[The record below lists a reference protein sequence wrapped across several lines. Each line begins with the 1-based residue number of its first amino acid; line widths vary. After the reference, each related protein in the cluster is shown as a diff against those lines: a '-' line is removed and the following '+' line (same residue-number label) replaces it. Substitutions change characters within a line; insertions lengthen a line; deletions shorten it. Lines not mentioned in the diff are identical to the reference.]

1 MEHNDFDDTY
11 LAPEWKESFD
21 QEAIEKAISQILEAF
36 GENPQREGL
45 KNTPRR
51 VSHMFVELLAGYTAD
66 PISLVNDAIFE
77 VSYDEMVLVRDIEF
91 YSMCEHHL

>member
-51 VSHMFVELLAGYTAD
+51 VSHMFVELLAGYMKW
-66 PISLVNDAIFE
+66 
-77 VSYDEMVLVRDIEF
+77 Y
-91 YSMCEHHL
+91 